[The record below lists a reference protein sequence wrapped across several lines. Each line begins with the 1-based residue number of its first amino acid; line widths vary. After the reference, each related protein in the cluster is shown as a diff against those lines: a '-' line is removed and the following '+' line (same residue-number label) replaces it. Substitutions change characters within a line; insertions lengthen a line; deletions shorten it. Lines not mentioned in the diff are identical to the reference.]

1 MIGVEYVGG
10 DMFKSVPSADAIFM
24 KVLPFQLTP
33 YFIFVSPFNHL
44 CVMILRIL
52 SSLFGTV
59 LSATALDF

>member
-1 MIGVEYVGG
+1 VIGVEYVGG
-10 DMFKSVPSADAIFM
+10 DMFKSVPSGDAIFM

-33 YFIFVSPFNHL
+33 YFIFDLPFNHL
-44 CVMILRIL
+44 SVMILRI

>member
-10 DMFKSVPSADAIFM
+10 DMFKSIPSGDTIFL

-33 YFIFVSPFNHL
+33 YFIFDLPFNHL
-44 CVMILRIL
+44 SVMILRI

-59 LSATALDF
+59 PSATALDF